1 MTTVYENYL
10 KTLEEKD
17 WDFARDMPTYEPG
30 KQHDPVK
37 WHNFSYLDYYD
48 KVIGRP
54 YGANGIGK
62 LREVALMKVSER
74 EFDKWWNDG
83 QTYTRW
89 KEPIRD
95 RPKPDIEQ
103 MVREQENLAKVYE
116 QNGVEVHWI
125 ELPARIGAYGPFN
138 RPSGAVADLW
148 SVHGGIIVGKYGT
161 LPHNNGRAS
170 LYARWAA
177 IELGI
182 PTLLTIHGTGVAEVG
197 ACVWLAEDILMTGLS
212 PSFNQVGLDQFI
224 PVVKASS
231 KEDVYVHVMRL
242 PNYVFW
248 DKNTGSC
255 AHPNVIIAALDL
267 GKVLLFPPAVGYG
280 TYHWLRENKFEI
292 IETDYDEH
300 VNYYAN
306 NLITLEPGKVMMH
319 GRAKNTIAKVRAAGV
334 EVVEVEWEYWWKQTN
349 KIDCVTSKLRR
360 DPGPSF
366 FKDR

>member
-1 MTTVYENYL
+1 
-10 KTLEEKD
+10 
-17 WDFARDMPTYEPG
+17 
-30 KQHDPVK
+30 
-37 WHNFSYLDYYD
+37 
-48 KVIGRP
+48 
-54 YGANGIGK
+54 
-62 LREVALMKVSER
+62 MKVSER

-125 ELPARIGAYGPFN
+125 ELPTRIGAYGPFN

-212 PSFNQVGLDQFI
+212 PSFNQVGLDR
-224 PVVKASS
+224 
-231 KEDVYVHVMRL
+231 VYSRGEGL
-242 PNYVFW
+242 
-248 DKNTGSC
+248 
-255 AHPNVIIAALDL
+255 
-267 GKVLLFPPAVGYG
+267 
-280 TYHWLRENKFEI
+280 
-292 IETDYDEH
+292 
-300 VNYYAN
+300 
-306 NLITLEPGKVMMH
+306 
-319 GRAKNTIAKVRAAGV
+319 
-334 EVVEVEWEYWWKQTN
+334 Q
-349 KIDCVTSKLRR
+349 
-360 DPGPSF
+360 
-366 FKDR
+366 